1 MRRYI
6 ILSVALP
13 LSVLAAPRT
22 DQPPHRV
29 INIKVRAPGIPLSP
43 NYYRPAQ
50 PEVGLDSWGRP
61 VDDEGF
67 DVYGLPASSTIHFA
81 TSITRS
87 ISSSASAAPDS
98 DSDRDR
104 EYDADSDDDW
114 YGGSAAW
121 DSAKFLGGQGPY

>member
-13 LSVLAAPRT
+13 LSVLAAPRSDLAT
-22 DQPPHRV
+22 HRV
-29 INIKVRAPGIPLSP
+29 IDIEARAPGIPLSP

-50 PEVGLDSWGRP
+50 PEVGMDSWGRP

-67 DVYGLPASSTIHFA
+67 DVYGLPASRTVHFA
-81 TSITRS
+81 TSTTS
-87 ISSSASAAPDS
+87 SFSSSTSGTPDS

-104 EYDADSDDDW
+104 QYDADSDDDW

-121 DSAKFLGGQGPY
+121 DNADLLGGQGPY